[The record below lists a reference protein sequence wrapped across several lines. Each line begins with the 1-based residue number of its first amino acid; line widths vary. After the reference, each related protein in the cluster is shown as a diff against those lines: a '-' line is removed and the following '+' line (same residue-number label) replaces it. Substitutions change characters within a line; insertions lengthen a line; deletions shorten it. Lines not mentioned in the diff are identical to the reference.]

1 MLHLEVKC
9 TKIHGSTFFR
19 QTVDGFV
26 PMFTPKL
33 GADKEFRP
41 IQMTQQQLASI
52 RNTVPSVPEATPSS
66 VAIQNPAVTVAFP
79 GIDASLRN
87 QRPSLQIRQDSNKL
101 PELAT
106 KLAGMYLVSSSDC
119 SRQLSYTVNI
129 GF

>member
-1 MLHLEVKC
+1 
-9 TKIHGSTFFR
+9 
-19 QTVDGFV
+19 
-26 PMFTPKL
+26 MFTPKL

-66 VAIQNPAVTVAFP
+66 VAIQDPAAAVTAAFP

-87 QRPSLQIRQDSNKL
+87 QRPSQQIRQQDSNKL

-106 KLAGMYLVSSSDC
+106 KLAGMYLVFSSDC
-119 SRQLSYTVNI
+119 MLFSSDQS
-129 GF
+129 F

>member
-1 MLHLEVKC
+1 
-9 TKIHGSTFFR
+9 
-19 QTVDGFV
+19 
-26 PMFTPKL
+26 MFTPKL

-66 VAIQNPAVTVAFP
+66 VAIQDPAAAVTVAFP

-87 QRPSLQIRQDSNKL
+87 QRPSQQIRQQDSNKL

-106 KLAGMYLVSSSDC
+106 KLAGIHLGSIKDAHGNSIWYFEYNH
-119 SRQLSYTVNI
+119 RNNT
-129 GF
+129 